1 MEPIEPPLDPPLHA
15 WIPCAEAQEI
25 QLWRDGRCNK
35 LGNTDSTQPPKR
47 RSSTVNIQSATQ
59 EEVEEIHLKLKENM
73 LTTTHLHSC
82 VYELISM
89 LQIGSHK
96 DYNLP
101 PGVPMFGGK
110 KRSAKNTLR
119 LLML

>member
-15 WIPCAEAQEI
+15 WIPCVPNM
-25 QLWRDGRCNK
+25 LKPKRYNYGVMVDV

-82 VYELISM
+82 IYELI
-89 LQIGSHK
+89 IACC
-96 DYNLP
+96 
-101 PGVPMFGGK
+101 
-110 KRSAKNTLR
+110 R
-119 LLML
+119 